1 MNNLS
6 KEQIFEKVETLVKDK
21 RLKTKE
27 ELHEYLT
34 DLKNKGILTKA
45 QIDDVYSSLL
55 KLYNEEDNKNIQGKR
70 MMMRTPQKKNF
81 ENNNSYG
88 FSQVSF
94 LVINLITLM
103 LAVVMINLLG
113 K

>member
-21 RLKTKE
+21 CLK
-27 ELHEYLT
+27 
-34 DLKNKGILTKA
+34 
-45 QIDDVYSSLL
+45 
-55 KLYNEEDNKNIQGKR
+55 
-70 MMMRTPQKKNF
+70 QKKNF
-81 ENNNSYG
+81 ENSNSYG
-88 FSQVSF
+88 FNQVSF